1 MLRKSCRRKANTNVE
16 EKEERPEN
24 VQSSQ
29 VLVPDTVRST
39 NKKIKVENGSF
50 APIAAESTTLYV
62 TKQAAIRPTPEE
74 CSYVTEAL
82 GKLHPAVLEDTNERR
97 KQTLGSCGNQEC
109 ILDGVVSTML
119 SQNTTAANSTRAFN
133 NLKNDYPSW
142 DLVVKLEN
150 PDELENSIR
159 CAGLAQIRAK
169 RIWSICQTLQSEK
182 GFASFEYLRDLSNEA
197 IKEELSRFSGL
208 GKKTISCVLLF
219 TLGREEFPV
228 DTHVWRISK
237 DMKWVPSGA
246 SRDDTYD
253 RLNQLIP
260 PHLKLDLHCLLIAH
274 GRQCHRCAARG
285 KPQFPPADG
294 SKLLC
299 PLINGSK
306 ATQVV
311 SVKLEAVKTE
321 P

>member
-1 MLRKSCRRKANTNVE
+1 MPRRSCRRKAISNGE
-16 EKEERPEN
+16 ENKQRPEN
-24 VQSSQ
+24 VQSSHI
-29 VLVPDTVRST
+29 VPETARST
-39 NKKIKVENGSF
+39 NKKLKIENSSF
-50 APIAAESTTLYV
+50 TPIVTKSTTLHV

-74 CSYVTEAL
+74 CCYVTEAL

-97 KQTLGSCGNQEC
+97 KQTLGSCGRQKC
-109 ILDGVVSTML
+109 IMDGVVSTML
-119 SQNTTAANSTRAFN
+119 SQNTTAANSTRAFS
-133 NLKNDYPSW
+133 NLKNDYPAW
-142 DLVVKLEN
+142 DLVVNLEN
-150 PDELENSIR
+150 PDKLEDSIR

-169 RIWSICQTLQSEK
+169 RIWNICQTLQSEK
-182 GFASFEYLRDLSNEA
+182 GSASFEYLRDLSNDA

-237 DMKWVPSGA
+237 DLKWVPSGA
-246 SRDDTYD
+246 SRDNAYD
-253 RLNQLIP
+253 HLNQLIP
-260 PHLKLDLHCLLIAH
+260 PHLKLDLHCLLIEH

-294 SKLLC
+294 SKLHC
-299 PLINGSK
+299 PLINVSK
-306 ATQVV
+306 V
-311 SVKLEAVKTE
+311 SQFVSLKLEAVKTE

>member
-1 MLRKSCRRKANTNVE
+1 MLRRSCRRKATTNVE
-16 EKEERPEN
+16 EKIQRPEN
-24 VQSSQ
+24 VQSSHI
-29 VLVPDTVRST
+29 VDTVRST
-39 NKKIKVENGSF
+39 NKKLKIENSSF
-50 APIAAESTTLYV
+50 APVVAKSTNFLG

-82 GKLHPAVLEDTNERR
+82 GKLHPAVLEDTSKRR
-97 KQTLGSCGNQEC
+97 KLTLGSCGSQEC

-119 SQNTTAANSTRAFN
+119 SQNTTAANSTRAFS

-142 DLVVKLEN
+142 DLVVRLEN
-150 PDELENSIR
+150 PDKLESSIR

-169 RIWSICQTLQSEK
+169 RIWNICQTLYSEK
-182 GFASFEYLRDLSNEA
+182 GFASFEYLRDLSNDA
-197 IKEELSRFSGL
+197 IKEELSRFPGL

-253 RLNQLIP
+253 HLNQLIP
-260 PHLKLDLHCLLIAH
+260 PHLKLDLHCLLIEH

-294 SKLLC
+294 SKLQC
-299 PLINGSK
+299 PLINVSK
-306 ATQVV
+306 ATPFV

>member
-1 MLRKSCRRKANTNVE
+1 V
-16 EKEERPEN
+16 PE
-24 VQSSQ
+24 
-29 VLVPDTVRST
+29 TARST
-39 NKKIKVENGSF
+39 NKKLKIENSSF
-50 APIAAESTTLYV
+50 TPIVTKSTTLHV

-74 CSYVTEAL
+74 CCYVTEAL

-97 KQTLGSCGNQEC
+97 KQTLGSCGRQKC
-109 ILDGVVSTML
+109 IMDGVVSTML
-119 SQNTTAANSTRAFN
+119 SQNTTAANSTRAFS
-133 NLKNDYPSW
+133 NLKNDYPAW
-142 DLVVKLEN
+142 DLVVNLEN
-150 PDELENSIR
+150 PDKLEDSIR

-169 RIWSICQTLQSEK
+169 RIWNICQTLQSEK
-182 GFASFEYLRDLSNEA
+182 GSASFEYLRDLSNDA

-237 DMKWVPSGA
+237 DLKWVPSGA
-246 SRDDTYD
+246 SRDNAYD
-253 RLNQLIP
+253 HLNQLIP
-260 PHLKLDLHCLLIAH
+260 PHLKLDLHCLLIEH

-294 SKLLC
+294 SKLHC
-299 PLINGSK
+299 PLINVSK
-306 ATQVV
+306 V
-311 SVKLEAVKTE
+311 SQFVSLKLEAVKTE